1 MNDQPKHTTP
11 QSLTDL
17 GYDEAAQATL
27 DSILRS
33 GGSITI
39 AGPIGS
45 GKSAHVGDIVKPL
58 GEAR

>member
-1 MNDQPKHTTP
+1 MNDQPKNTTQ

-27 DSILRS
+27 DSIFGS
-33 GGSITI
+33 AGSITI

-45 GKSAHVGDIVKPL
+45 GKSAYVGDIVKSL
-58 GEAR
+58 GEAS